1 MRTLWRGIS
10 KTIFWSYERGTWP
23 YDVLVGAIVL
33 FVFLSPRAWFDDQP
47 QLGPAGHQAQVQLLS
62 EDPST
67 PTRTYRVDA
76 QLLSI
81 PKRTPELEKETHDV
95 LRKLEKETHDVLR
108 KNVDEL
114 RSRSFK
120 IERIDPVRGE
130 DGTIRYYDIVVKK

>member
-47 QLGPAGHQAQVQLLS
+47 QLGPSGQHAQVQVLS
-62 EDPST
+62 EDST
-67 PTRTYRVDA
+67 GPTRTYRVNA

-81 PKRTPELEKETHDV
+81 PKRTPE
-95 LRKLEKETHDVLR
+95 LEKETHDVLR

-130 DGTIRYYDIVVKK
+130 DGTILYYDIVVKK

>member
-10 KTIFWSYERGTWP
+10 KTIFWSFERGTWP
-23 YDVLVGAIVL
+23 YDVLIGAIVL

-95 LRKLEKETHDVLR
+95 LRK
-108 KNVDEL
+108 NVDEL

-120 IERIDPVRGE
+120 IERIDPVRDE

>member
-1 MRTLWRGIS
+1 MRALWRGIS
-10 KTIFWSYERGTWP
+10 NTIFWSYERGTWP
-23 YDVLVGAIVL
+23 YDVLVGAVVL
-33 FVFLSPRAWFDDQP
+33 FVFLSPRTWFDDQP
-47 QLGPAGHQAQVQLLS
+47 QLGPPGHQAQVQLLS
-62 EDPST
+62 EDPAT
-67 PTRTYRVDA
+67 PTWTYRVDA

-81 PKRTPELEKETHDV
+81 PKRTPE
-95 LRKLEKETHDVLR
+95 LEKETHDVLR

>member
-23 YDVLVGAIVL
+23 YDVLIGAIVL

-95 LRKLEKETHDVLR
+95 LRK
-108 KNVDEL
+108 NVDEL

>member
-47 QLGPAGHQAQVQLLS
+47 QLGPPGHQAQVQLLS
-62 EDPST
+62 EDPAS

-76 QLLSI
+76 HLLST
-81 PKRTPELEKETHDV
+81 PKRTPE
-95 LRKLEKETHDVLR
+95 LEKETHDVLR

-120 IERIDPVRGE
+120 IERIEQVRGE
-130 DGTIRYYDIVVKK
+130 DGTILYYDIVVKQ

>member
-10 KTIFWSYERGTWP
+10 NTIFWSYERGTWP

-47 QLGPAGHQAQVQLLS
+47 QLGPAGQQAQVQLLS
-62 EDPST
+62 EDPSI

-81 PKRTPELEKETHDV
+81 PKRTPE
-95 LRKLEKETHDVLR
+95 LEKETHDVLR

>member
-1 MRTLWRGIS
+1 MRTLWRVIS

-95 LRKLEKETHDVLR
+95 LRK
-108 KNVDEL
+108 NVDEL

>member
-10 KTIFWSYERGTWP
+10 KTIFWSFERGTWP

-95 LRKLEKETHDVLR
+95 LRK
-108 KNVDEL
+108 NVDEL

>member
-95 LRKLEKETHDVLR
+95 LRK
-108 KNVDEL
+108 NVDEL

>member
-1 MRTLWRGIS
+1 MRALWRGIS

-95 LRKLEKETHDVLR
+95 LRK
-108 KNVDEL
+108 NVDEL

>member
-1 MRTLWRGIS
+1 MRKLWRGIS

-47 QLGPAGHQAQVQLLS
+47 QLGPPGRQTQVQLVS
-62 EDPST
+62 DEPSA
-67 PTRTYRVDA
+67 PTRTYRVDSL
-76 QLLSI
+76 LLSI

-95 LRKLEKETHDVLR
+95 LRK
-108 KNVDEL
+108 NVDEL
-114 RSRSFK
+114 RNRNFK

-130 DGTIRYYDIVVKK
+130 NGTILYYDIVVKK

>member
-10 KTIFWSYERGTWP
+10 KTIFWPYERGTWP

-95 LRKLEKETHDVLR
+95 LRK
-108 KNVDEL
+108 NVDEL